1 MQINPN
7 TLVGTADGDSG
18 SFTAPPTTSKT
29 NVIPGPATTSSSVN
43 NAGTGRE
50 APAPSSATSVYE
62 WFEPIET
69 WKPGNGADGGKPGKR
84 LNNPLGNLASYTYQ
98 LSLYMITPDAYE
110 MFIASGRKDIHRFTT
125 AVSSDL
131 LSEQKAS
138 NPNTSITGGAYLV
151 AQSGGVGP
159 DEKRI
164 PGLEYDLYIDKC
176 SFTHWVSPK
185 STGGA
190 TINTDFNISLIEPYG
205 FSFVSKLRNANDELI
220 NYANG
225 VPLAKEP
232 TKQFFILGIKF
243 MGWDQVGNQ
252 VRGNDVFNGQPIDPN
267 AGGSPELFETY
278 YDLVITEFKFKL
290 DGKSTV
296 YNIKAAST
304 QTGLG
309 ANVKRGFL
317 NTTKS
322 VTGRTV
328 HEALAGPEGLLTKL
342 NKDQKNLKN
351 VVPITY
357 KIEWIGDAASI
368 AQAAL
373 LSDNELSKSKQAT
386 ASVST
391 TTESNPNTE
400 QTSSP
405 KPDKFEIST
414 EYNRSIIE
422 TIDFIISRSQWLED
436 QLTTG
441 YIDNP
446 ENVSASKA
454 PAEAKNTS
462 PEKFK
467 WFNISPRIS
476 NIKWDNNIKDWAY
489 DITYVIQTYLMPT
502 VDNPYIKDT
511 ITYYGPHKRYNYW
524 FTGLNTEILSFS
536 QELNH
541 SYFTSVL
548 GSPPDKTASGTD
560 IGQGNAANSDRA
572 GAPIA
577 PNSIPETMPGAG
589 GNKSQAVKSSV
600 RTSLYDPGAW
610 ATAKIDIL
618 GDPDYLVQ
626 DSVTGLEDAV
636 MRHYDGRNGFTIN
649 PTGGQVFIE
658 IDFKEGVDYSSSDQ
672 TSLGIKSQ
680 GGTMSINESI
690 SFGTSVDNVV
700 DPDTGEQ
707 LIKGIRY
714 MLLSITNTFSG
725 GAFKQQL
732 SAVMKPLDNSYNAL
746 TANDVSTAERVK
758 VNDESSTSSGEGV
771 PNSPPSEK
779 DRETT
784 SPGSTTQTQKP
795 NSPTTGADDDNPKG

>member
-1 MQINPN
+1 MQVNPN
-7 TLVGTADGDSG
+7 TLVGTADGDG
-18 SFTAPPTTSKT
+18 GATVTAPATKT
-29 NVIPGPATTSSSVN
+29 NVSPGPADNPTPTPSNPS
-43 NAGTGRE
+43 GQGRE
-50 APAPSSATSVYE
+50 APAAKPTPSISN
-62 WFEPIET
+62 WFEPTET
-69 WKPGNGADGGKPGKR
+69 WKPGNGSEGGKPGKR
-84 LNNPLGNLASYTYQ
+84 LYNPLGSLASYTYQ

-110 MFIASGRKDIHRFTT
+110 MFVAGGRKNIHQFTN
-125 AVSSDL
+125 AVSSDTL
-131 LSEQKAS
+131 TAPQSS
-138 NPNTSITGGAYLV
+138 NSLTSITGAAYLI

-159 DEKRI
+159 TEKRI

-190 TINTDFNISLIEPYG
+190 TINTDFDISLIEPYG

-220 NYANG
+220 NYAKG
-225 VPLAKEP
+225 VSLAKEP

-243 MGWDQVGNQ
+243 LGWDQSGTQ
-252 VRGNDVFNGQPIDPN
+252 VKGSDVFNGQPVDPN
-267 AGGSPELFETY
+267 AGGSTELFETY

-290 DGKSTV
+290 DGKATV

-317 NTTKS
+317 NTAKS

-342 NKDQKNLKN
+342 NKDQQNLKN
-351 VVPITY
+351 AVPINY

-368 AQAAL
+368 AQASL
-373 LSDNELSKSKQAT
+373 LSDNELNKSKQAT
-386 ASVST
+386 APVT
-391 TTESNPNTE
+391 NTKQVNPDTE
-400 QTSSP
+400 QKATP
-405 KPDKFEIST
+405 QPDKFEIQT
-414 EYNRSIIE
+414 AINKSIIE

-436 QLTTG
+436 QLSTG
-441 YIDNP
+441 YIDDP
-446 ENVSASKA
+446 ENVSGSNS
-454 PAEAKNTS
+454 PAEAKNSS

-476 NIKWDNNIKDWAY
+476 NITWDSNIKDWAY

-524 FTGLNTEILSFS
+524 FTGLNTEITSFS

-577 PNSIPETMPGAG
+577 PLSIPETMPGAG

-626 DSVTGLEDAV
+626 DSVTGIEDAM

-672 TSLGIKSQ
+672 NSLGIKSQ

-690 SFGTSVDNVV
+690 SFGTSVDNVI
-700 DPDTGEQ
+700 DPATGEQ

-714 MLLSITNTFSG
+714 MLLSVTNTFSG
-725 GAFKQQL
+725 GSFKQQL
-732 SAVMKPLDNSYNAL
+732 RAVMKPLDNSYNAL
-746 TANDVSTAERVK
+746 TSSAQNDVSNAENVK
-758 VNDESSTSSGEGV
+758 VNDESSTQSGEGV
-771 PNSPPSEK
+771 VNSPPTDKENS
-779 DRETT
+779 T
-784 SPGSTTQTQKP
+784 SGSPIPQESVKP
-795 NSPTTGADDDNPKG
+795 APGADDDK